1 MTKDYLLALDQGTTS
16 SRALLF
22 TPQGEIV
29 ASAQVP
35 FPQHYPKPGWVEH
48 DPMELLDSQ
57 LRAAADCVAKSGVCA
72 GQIAAVGLANQR
84 ETALLWEKRTGKPV
98 GNAIV
103 WQCRRTAEF
112 CTRLQ
117 QEGYAQAIRA
127 RTGLLPDAYF
137 SGTKYRWLLDEIPGA
152 RARAERGE
160 LIGGT
165 VDSWLLWNLTGGKT
179 HRSDYSNCCRT
190 MLLDIH
196 RRCWDE
202 DLCRLLEVPRQILP
216 QPVENSG
223 LLGVV
228 VSNVPHLEALAG
240 VPICGTAGDQ
250 QAALFGQGCFAPGQ
264 LKNTYGTGCFTL
276 LNTGETPVLSQ
287 NGLLTCIGWGLGG
300 KTTYVLEGSVFNAGS
315 SIQWLRDELGLIE
328 TAHQCDVLAESVPDN
343 GGVYLVSAFTGL
355 GAPHWDMYARGTLVG
370 LTRGTTKAHICRATL
385 EGIAY
390 QTADLIAAM
399 ERDAGHSIPAL
410 RVDGGASVSDFMM
423 QYQADLLGVPVER
436 PDLVETTAW
445 GAACL
450 AGLGAGLWSGPEE
463 IAGEGRHHTVYT
475 PQTDR
480 SKEYARWQR
489 ALDRAMAW
497 EEEG

>member
-179 HRSDYSNCCRT
+179 HRSDYANCSRT

-228 VSNVPHLEALAG
+228 ASNVPHLEALAG

-250 QAALFGQGCFAPGQ
+250 QVSQQLRQLAAEGYRWRDSSRTPMARAAL
-264 LKNTYGTGCFTL
+264 
-276 LNTGETPVLSQ
+276 
-287 NGLLTCIGWGLGG
+287 
-300 KTTYVLEGSVFNAGS
+300 
-315 SIQWLRDELGLIE
+315 
-328 TAHQCDVLAESVPDN
+328 
-343 GGVYLVSAFTGL
+343 
-355 GAPHWDMYARGTLVG
+355 
-370 LTRGTTKAHICRATL
+370 
-385 EGIAY
+385 
-390 QTADLIAAM
+390 
-399 ERDAGHSIPAL
+399 
-410 RVDGGASVSDFMM
+410 
-423 QYQADLLGVPVER
+423 
-436 PDLVETTAW
+436 
-445 GAACL
+445 
-450 AGLGAGLWSGPEE
+450 
-463 IAGEGRHHTVYT
+463 
-475 PQTDR
+475 R
-480 SKEYARWQR
+480 S
-489 ALDRAMAW
+489 
-497 EEEG
+497 